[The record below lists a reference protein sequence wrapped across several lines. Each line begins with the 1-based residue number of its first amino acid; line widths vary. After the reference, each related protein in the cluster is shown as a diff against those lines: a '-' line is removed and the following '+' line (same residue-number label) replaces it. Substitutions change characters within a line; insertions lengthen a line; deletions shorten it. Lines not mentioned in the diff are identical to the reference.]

1 MLTSRFR
8 IQLAIPFMLWTA
20 VVVACGLVVTW
31 RGMSEILG
39 TRARDEVLRRGSL
52 VGEGVARLAVDALI
66 LSDDVTL
73 DLVAGAALND
83 DPNIRYVAIEDE
95 QGMERANRG
104 VWQEGREAGQESP
117 QEILE
122 ARVPVALG
130 GEQIGLVRVGL
141 STEQI
146 GAAKEQ
152 ARSALVGPLTIGW
165 AALSLLGII
174 GLAFLVGGIAAKA
187 VGEVRSAMESE
198 KVGMISESI
207 AELRAEEEACRAR
220 VDELKS
226 EESVLSKKVAGD
238 KSTLEQT
245 KKQMA
250 EAEKR
255 EKQVKAQQER
265 LSQET
270 EAKSKE
276 YQALVAKVEESKK
289 QVEELSLRLE
299 DERHHQEV
307 LLRRRAGLKE
317 SIERLTQEYDVK
329 AGRTARADAGATRTP
344 GEEKRTDST
353 QGEKTEAASPS
364 ANDLFKAFKKE
375 SKLRRQ

>member
-8 IQLAIPFMLWTA
+8 IQFAIPFMLWTA
-20 VVVACGLVVTW
+20 VVVACGFVVAW
-31 RGMSEILG
+31 RGMAVVLG

-66 LSDDVTL
+66 LGDDVTL

-83 DPNIRYVAIEDE
+83 DPTIRYVAIEDE
-95 QGMERANRG
+95 QAMERANRG
-104 VWQEGREAGQESP
+104 VWHGGAEAEQEST

-122 ARVPVALG
+122 ARIPIVLG

-141 STEQI
+141 SAEEI
-146 GAAKEQ
+146 GAAREL
-152 ARSALVGPLTIGW
+152 ARSALVGPWAVGW
-165 AALSLLGII
+165 AAVSLLGIV
-174 GLAFLVGGIAAKA
+174 GLAFLVGGIAAKT
-187 VGEVRSAMESE
+187 VGEVRRAVESE
-198 KVGMISESI
+198 KEGTISKSI

-226 EESVLSKKVAGD
+226 DESTLTKKAATE
-238 KSTLEQT
+238 KSTLEET

-270 EAKSKE
+270 EARSKE
-276 YQALVAKVEESKK
+276 YQALVAKVQELKK
-289 QVEELSLRLE
+289 QVEELNLHLE

-329 AGRTARADAGATRTP
+329 AGRTARGDAGAAGIP
-344 GEEKRTDST
+344 GEEKRSDSA
-353 QGEKTEAASPS
+353 QEENREAASPS
-364 ANDLFKAFKKE
+364 ADDLFKAFKKE